1 MLSMPAYLPP
11 LPRELSIADRGAI
24 DGDAVVLPK
33 AGVLKAPFPTA
44 NIDPQAKQQALQ
56 GLLALHHGA
65 DVADVA
71 DVADAANILGAL
83 QLGEVTWPAVRLV
96 LRGVTDGS
104 SRKRKAPVVYKEF
117 SESDLYNDGGDD
129 DGLAEYDPPYGSRKR
144 KCGRKCGRK

>member
-65 DVADVA
+65 DVV
-71 DVADAANILGAL
+71 DAANILGAL
-83 QLGEVTWPAVRLV
+83 QLDDVTWPAVRLV

-117 SESDLYNDGGDD
+117 SVSELFNDGGDD
-129 DGLAEYDPPYGSRKR
+129 DGLAEYDPAYGSRKR
-144 KCGRKCGRK
+144 KRGRK